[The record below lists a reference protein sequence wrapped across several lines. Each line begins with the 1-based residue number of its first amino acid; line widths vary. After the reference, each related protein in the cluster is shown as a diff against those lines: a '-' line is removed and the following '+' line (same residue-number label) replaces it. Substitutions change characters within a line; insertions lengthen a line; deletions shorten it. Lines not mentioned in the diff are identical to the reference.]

1 LPTIEVAEGTT
12 TPVIAEAG
20 VEATGAEVEEKVTEE
35 PKVEAVET
43 EEAAIDVTLVS
54 ERKRRAEMLLE
65 KMSP

>member
-1 LPTIEVAEGTT
+1 LPTTEIAEGT

-20 VEATGAEVEEKVTEE
+20 VEATGAEVEENVTEE
-35 PKVEAVET
+35 AKVEAVET
-43 EEAAIDVTLVS
+43 EEAAMDVTLVS